1 MKKIAILG
9 STGSIGTQALDLI
22 KKNPDKFKAVVLS
35 AANNIDL
42 LSVQVDEFHPE
53 VIVVADEQKALA
65 MQKKYPDLEVLYGM
79 DGLITAASKVE
90 SDMVLNSLVGMTG
103 LQPTYHAIKAG
114 KDIALANKETLVS
127 GGEIIMNAVKENNVK
142 MLPVDSEHSAIFQC
156 LEGNDRNKVKRIILT
171 ASGGPFRGYSKEQL
185 QNVTVEDA
193 LNHPNWKMGSKVTID
208 SATLLNKGLEV
219 IEARWLFDVPVGKI
233 EVVVH
238 PQSIIHSMVEYID
251 HSIIAQLGVPDMR
264 IPIAHAFSH
273 PDRLE
278 NDIKGI
284 DFKIL
289 STLTFEPPDTQVFKC
304 LDLAYQAIKEGGS
317 YPVVL
322 NAANEI
328 LVKLFLDKKIK
339 FIDIQDNINYMMEEH
354 TPVFNLDLD
363 TVINIDQEI
372 RERVLKK
379 WEVR

>member
-9 STGSIGTQALDLI
+9 STGSIGTQALDMI
-22 KKNPDKFKAVVLS
+22 KKNPGKFKAVVLS

-53 VIVVADEQKALA
+53 AIVVADEQKALA